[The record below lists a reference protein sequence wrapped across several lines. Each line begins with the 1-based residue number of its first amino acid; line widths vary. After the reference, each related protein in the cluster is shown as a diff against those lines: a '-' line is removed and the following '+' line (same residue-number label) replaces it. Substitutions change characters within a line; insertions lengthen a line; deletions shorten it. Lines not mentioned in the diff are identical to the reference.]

1 MRAEIDKIYAFL
13 RRFIVERGLSL
24 VQFTSDIAVVG
35 LRILLCVFALFIVYE
50 CFASLRR
57 QKRVEKPL
65 LTLYNET
72 LREKTP
78 VLCWENTIGR
88 SRSCDI
94 VIKDPTVSRSHCVLL
109 RRDEGWFLTDVGSK
123 SGTRVNGKK
132 VGERHP
138 VKLNDEIKIGST
150 TLRLRRGDEYGK
162 EVAHSWYFSRNSH
175 KAAVPSVLL
184 LIVMNLFH
192 LFMAV
197 EVCVA
202 YGAFVRNA
210 FEVFILMLLF
220 SWVLY
225 FFSRVVFKR
234 LSFEIETLALFMTGT
249 GAMLLSGEDMTDS
262 RVQIIAAIAGAF
274 LYMGILALIKNPDG
288 IVKWRTFIMAG
299 AVAFLA
305 INLAFGTVEFG
316 AANRIYIGGVSI
328 QPSEIVKIAYVAVG
342 ASALDHLQTKRN
354 FIEFL
359 LFSAI
364 CVGALAIMGDF
375 GTALIFFM
383 TFIVISIIRSGDYK
397 TAILAVVAA
406 AFAGMLVLSFKP
418 YIAERFATWGHAM
431 DDPYDKGY
439 QQSGVLTYIAS
450 GGLFGTGVGSG
461 ILRYYGASETDLV
474 FGIAAEEMG
483 LVMALILALVIFG
496 LVIHSRG
503 IASRSR
509 STFYAISACSAATLM
524 VVQASLNI
532 FGSTDILPLTG
543 VTLPFISAGGSS
555 MISCWGLLAFIKA
568 ADERTYS
575 TSPIKPR
582 RQKST
587 EKKTKETSKRSD

>member
-1 MRAEIDKIYAFL
+1 M
-13 RRFIVERGLSL
+13 
-24 VQFTSDIAVVG
+24 QFTSDIAIVG
-35 LRILLCVFALFIVYE
+35 LRILLMFYGIFIVYE

-57 QKRVEKPL
+57 QKRREKPL
-65 LTLYNET
+65 VTLFNET
-72 LREKTP
+72 LKEKIP

-88 SRSCDI
+88 SKSSDI

-109 RRDEGWFLTDVGSK
+109 RREEGWFVTDVGSK

-132 VGERHP
+132 VKERHP
-138 VKLNDEIKIGST
+138 VKLDDQIKIGST

-162 EVAHSWYFSRNSH
+162 EVSHSWFFSKNSS
-175 KAAVPSVLL
+175 KAAVPAPL
-184 LIVMNLFH
+184 LILLMNLYHF
-192 LFMAV
+192 FMAV
-197 EVCVA
+197 EICVT
-202 YGAFVRNA
+202 YESLRLDA
-210 FEVFILMLLF
+210 FEVFLCMLLF
-220 SWVLY
+220 SWVL
-225 FFSRVVFKR
+225 FAVSRGAFHR
-234 LSFEIETLALFMTGT
+234 LNFEIETLALFMTGT
-249 GAMLLSGEDMTDS
+249 GAMLLVSQHMMDA
-262 RVQIIAAIAGAF
+262 RVQIIAAVAGAA
-274 LYMGILALIKNPDG
+274 LYMAILAFVRNPDG
-288 IVKWRTFIMAG
+288 IVRWRTFIMAG
-299 AVAFLA
+299 AVLFLL
-305 INLAFGTVEFG
+305 INLAFGTIEYG

-354 FIEFL
+354 FLEFL
-359 LFSAI
+359 IFSAV

-406 AFAGMLVLSFKP
+406 AFAGVLVLSFKP

-431 DDPYDKGY
+431 EDPYDKGY
-439 QQSGVLTYIAS
+439 QQAGVLTYIAS

-474 FGIAAEEMG
+474 FGIVAEEMG
-483 LVMALILALVIFG
+483 LIMALLLALVIFG

-575 TSPIKPR
+575 TSPLKAP
-582 RQKST
+582 KN
-587 EKKTKETSKRSD
+587 KHSK